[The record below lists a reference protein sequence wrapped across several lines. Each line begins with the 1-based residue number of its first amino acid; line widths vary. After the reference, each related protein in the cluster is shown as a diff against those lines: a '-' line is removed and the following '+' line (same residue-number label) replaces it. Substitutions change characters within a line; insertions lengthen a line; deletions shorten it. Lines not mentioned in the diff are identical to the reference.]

1 MASKALTEK
10 HIPLNDQQGPPTQG
24 ASCLKQRSHLPLN
37 ALQASF
43 LSCDTAQPS
52 RKHQPMHKVPPSQQ
66 DSEATRHVTA
76 SDSTTGAEPPLY
88 SQRPRAPQTPYSSD
102 TRTSDGPKSLACT
115 LACTLP
121 DLCCSCSSPW
131 GLATVAD
138 V

>member
-1 MASKALTEK
+1 
-10 HIPLNDQQGPPTQG
+10 
-24 ASCLKQRSHLPLN
+24 
-37 ALQASF
+37 
-43 LSCDTAQPS
+43 
-52 RKHQPMHKVPPSQQ
+52 MHTVPPSQQ

-76 SDSTTGAEPPLY
+76 SDSTTGAEPLFTRNALGHLQLPTH
-88 SQRPRAPQTPYSSD
+88 QT
-102 TRTSDGPKSLACT
+102 TLTSDRPKLLACT